1 MVILFWKYFFL
12 LLNLLML
19 ILEGLFVRIGK
30 GFMFLEFL
38 LCNCFRWFFGIF
50 ELVLKKIIIIIII
63 EYYKK
68 INIFF

>member
-50 ELVLKKIIIIIII
+50 ELVLK
-63 EYYKK
+63 E
-68 INIFF
+68 NNNNMNN